1 MDLFNV
7 LGSEAKLESLN
18 NVKKPDLR
26 SCSCEVLAATIGAII
41 PQVHTGETKRTYE
54 PRISGMKM
62 TLMSSGTLFR
72 SILVTP
78 RD

>member
-7 LGSEAKLESLN
+7 LGSEAKLEYLN

-26 SCSCEVLAATIGAII
+26 SCSCEALAATTGAII
-41 PQVHTGETKRTYE
+41 PQVHTGETEKTYE
-54 PRISGMKM
+54 PYISGMKM
-62 TLMSSGTLFR
+62 SLMSSGTLFG
-72 SILVTP
+72 SILVPP